1 MINQKKKILSSRTL
15 RRGAPLTVQK
25 QWGGEG
31 GSGLLEPLDGL
42 LLAGTGLHHHGS
54 DHQQAAGPAQDVA
67 PDASGEL
74 NIIVKELL
82 FLSAFQSVL
91 LD

>member
-1 MINQKKKILSSRTL
+1 MMNQKKKILTSRTL

-42 LLAGTGLHHHGS
+42 LLAGT
-54 DHQQAAGPAQDVA
+54 DQQPSSTPADVPRA
-67 PDASGEL
+67 
-74 NIIVKELL
+74 ILL
-82 FLSAFQSVL
+82 
-91 LD
+91 

>member
-1 MINQKKKILSSRTL
+1 MDPLKKTLTSRTL
-15 RRGAPLTVQK
+15 RRGAPLIVQK

-31 GSGLLEPLDGL
+31 GSGLLESLDGL
-42 LLAGTGLHHHGS
+42 LLAGTGLYHHGS

-74 NIIVKELL
+74 NIIVREI
-82 FLSAFQSVL
+82 FFMVSFSICTFR
-91 LD
+91 